1 MSHANVGMKV
11 YASNLSDIRQRKSEK
26 KFRANRMVG
35 LDSDES
41 LRSNISD
48 ITMEVE
54 IKTDEETESD
64 GEHTQRLIPSPIDH
78 QCINDDA
85 KKSVTRDTQ
94 FRQFRDENVWSIS
107 IQMFVPFLLAGFGM
121 VAASMLLDVVQ
132 HWPVYQTVSEVYI
145 LVPALLGL
153 KGNLEMTLASRF
165 STHANLGHMDTKK
178 QQWTLIVGNLALIQC
193 QATVV
198 GLLAS
203 LAAIIL
209 GWIPEAQFDI
219 YHALLLCASALVTAS
234 IASFLLSLVMVAV
247 ILLSKQI
254 NIDPDN
260 IATPIAASLGDLT
273 TLMLLSGI
281 ASLLFKATEYAQWI
295 APVLI
300 IFHVIVTPLWYYI
313 AAKNP
318 FTKEILDYG
327 WAPVICAM
335 LISSMGGLILD
346 YTVSNYKGIAVFQL
360 VINGV
365 GGNLA
370 AVQASRISTS
380 LHKDCR
386 FNNQETPVV
395 RFNPFYVFCTKG
407 GHARTARVLLTMVIP
422 GHLIFSYTISY
433 LQAGHT
439 SFTPIF
445 LIVYLTAALVQV
457 VLLLYITQLM
467 VVWMWIRGM
476 DPDSSAIPY
485 LTAAGDLIGT
495 ALLGIAFHLLYAIG
509 DGDSDVGD

>member
-1 MSHANVGMKV
+1 MN
-11 YASNLSDIRQRKSEK
+11 E
-26 KFRANRMVG
+26 MVG
-35 LDSDES
+35 LWK
-41 LRSNISD
+41 
-48 ITMEVE
+48 MEMKSE
-54 IKTDEETESD
+54 EETESD
-64 GEHTQRLIPSPIDH
+64 GEHTRRLIPSSAIDH
-78 QCINDDA
+78 HLECIGDNT
-85 KKSVTRDTQ
+85 KKSAIRNSQ
-94 FRQFRDENVWSIS
+94 SKHLEDENVWSMS

-121 VAASMLLDVVQ
+121 VAASLLLDIVQ
-132 HWPVYQTVSEVYI
+132 HWPVYKEVSEVYI

-165 STHANLGHMDTKK
+165 STHANLGHMDTRK
-178 QQWTLIVGNLALIQC
+178 QQWTLILGNLALIQC

-203 LAAIIL
+203 LAAVVL
-209 GWIPEAQFDI
+209 AWIPEAQFNI
-219 YHALLLCASALVTAS
+219 HHALLLCASALVTAS
-234 IASFLLSLVMVAV
+234 IASFLLSLLMVAV
-247 ILLSKQI
+247 VLLSKEI

-281 ASLLFKATEYAQWI
+281 ASLLYRATEYAPWI
-295 APVLI
+295 ASILI
-300 IFHVIVTPLWYYI
+300 VFHIVVTPVWGYV
-313 AAKNP
+313 AARNP

-335 LISSMGGLILD
+335 LISSVGGLILD
-346 YTVSNYKGIAVFQL
+346 YTISSYKGIAVFQL

-380 LHKDCR
+380 LHKDR
-386 FNNQETPVV
+386 PSSIQQIPVV
-395 RFNPFYVFCTKG
+395 RFSLFHAFCAKG

-422 GHLIFSYTISY
+422 GHLIFGYTISY

-445 LIVYLTAALVQV
+445 LIIYLTAALLQV
-457 VLLLYITQLM
+457 ILLLYITRLM
-467 VVWMWIRGM
+467 VVWMWRRGI

-495 ALLGIAFHLLYAIG
+495 ALLGIAFHVLYAIG